1 MRKIVAG
8 LFVSVD
14 GVVESPDTWTGPYF
28 SPEVG
33 QVVGSLI
40 AGGDT
45 LLLGRVTYQGFA
57 EAFGGQTGG
66 MADQMNSFPKLVVS
80 TTLDRAEWQN
90 STLLSGD
97 IAGQIGQLKQQP
109 GRNINVSG
117 SATLVAWLLREGLL
131 DELGLLVFPVVVGHG
146 KRLFGGEGS
155 QVGLELT
162 GSQTFSSGVVHLT
175 YHLAGSEGGPAA
187 APGSGA

>member
-14 GVVESPDTWTGPYF
+14 GVVAEPDAWTGPYF

-57 EAFGGQTGG
+57 AAFGGQTGG
-66 MADQMNSFPKLVVS
+66 MADTMNSFPKVVVS
-80 TTLDRAEWQN
+80 TSLEQAEWQN
-90 STLLSGD
+90 STLISGD
-97 IAGQIGQLKQQP
+97 VAAGITRLKQQP

-117 SATLVAWLLREGLL
+117 SGTLVSWLLRQDLL
-131 DELGLLVFPVVVGHG
+131 DQLDLLMFPVVVGHG
-146 KRLFGGEGS
+146 KRLFGDGGS
-155 QVGLELT
+155 QVPMRLIASEAFG
-162 GSQTFSSGVVHLT
+162 SGVVHLT
-175 YHLAGSEGGPAA
+175 YHPAGA
-187 APGSGA
+187 